1 MVIDT
6 SVFMAILQ
14 QEPEAGRYAQA
25 IESDPVRLVSSVTA
39 LETAIVIESRK
50 GPSGGR
56 DFDLLLHQ
64 AKAEVVS
71 FTVEQFEI
79 ARGAYRKFGKGRH
92 PAALNFG
99 DCCTYALAR
108 VSGETLLAK
117 GSDFPRTDIPLTGIG
132 AS

>member
-6 SVFMAILQ
+6 SALIAILQ
-14 QEPEAGRYAQA
+14 QEPEAGPYARA
-25 IESDPVRLVSSVTA
+25 IGSDPVRLVSSVTA

-50 GPSGGR
+50 GLSGGR
-56 DFDLLLHQ
+56 DLDLLLHE
-64 AKAEVVS
+64 AKGEVVP

-99 DCCTYALAR
+99 DCCTYALAK
-108 VSGETLLAK
+108 VSGEALLCK
-117 GSDFPRTDIPLTGIG
+117 GNDFPLTDIRLTSLNAG
-132 AS
+132 

>member
-6 SVFMAILQ
+6 SALIAILQ
-14 QEPEAGRYAQA
+14 QEPEAGPYARA
-25 IESDPVRLVSSVTA
+25 IGSDPVRLVSSVSA

-56 DFDLLLHQ
+56 DFDLLLHE
-64 AKAEVVS
+64 ARAEVVP

-99 DCCTYALAR
+99 DCCTYALAK
-108 VSGETLLAK
+108 VSGEALLAK
-117 GSDFPRTDIPLTGIG
+117 GNDFPRTDIQLTGIG
-132 AS
+132 AE